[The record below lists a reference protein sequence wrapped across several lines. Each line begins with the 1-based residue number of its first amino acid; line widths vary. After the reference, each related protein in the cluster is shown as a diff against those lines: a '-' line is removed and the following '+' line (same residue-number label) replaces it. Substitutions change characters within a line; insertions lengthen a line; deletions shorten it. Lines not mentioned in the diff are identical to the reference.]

1 MSLVKD
7 ILEALKS
14 KRVILGIVTAA
25 IIGVNTELNL
35 MDDETLMKLTGVA
48 AALIVGDSL
57 RATNPQ
63 KESK

>member
-1 MSLVKD
+1 MTLVKD
-7 ILEALKS
+7 ILDALKS

-25 IIGVNTELNL
+25 IIGVNTELSL

>member
-7 ILEALKS
+7 IIEALKS

-25 IIGVNTELNL
+25 IIGVNTELAL

-63 KESK
+63 KDIQ

>member
-1 MSLVKD
+1 MTLVKD

-14 KRVILGIVTAA
+14 KRVILGVVTAA

>member
-25 IIGVNTELNL
+25 IIGVNTELSL

>member
-63 KESK
+63 KQSK

>member
-48 AALIVGDSL
+48 AALIVGDSI
-57 RATNPQ
+57 RAANPQ

>member
-1 MSLVKD
+1 MTLVKD

>member
-1 MSLVKD
+1 MSLLKD
-7 ILEALKS
+7 IIEALKS
-14 KRVILGIVTAA
+14 KRVILGVVTAA

>member
-7 ILEALKS
+7 IIEALKS

-25 IIGVNTELNL
+25 IIGVNTELAL

-57 RATNPQ
+57 RSTNPQ
-63 KESK
+63 KDIK

>member
-7 ILEALKS
+7 IIEALKS

-25 IIGVNTELNL
+25 IIGVNTELSL

>member
-63 KESK
+63 KVTK

>member
-7 ILEALKS
+7 IIEALKS

-25 IIGVNTELNL
+25 IIGVNTELAL

-63 KESK
+63 KDIK

>member
-1 MSLVKD
+1 MSLLKD
-7 ILEALKS
+7 IIEALKS

-25 IIGVNTELNL
+25 IIGVNTELSL

>member
-1 MSLVKD
+1 MSLFKD
-7 ILEALKS
+7 IIEALKS

-25 IIGVNTELNL
+25 IIGVNTELAL

>member
-1 MSLVKD
+1 MSLIKD
-7 ILEALKS
+7 IIEALKS

-25 IIGVNTELNL
+25 IIGVNTELSL

>member
-14 KRVILGIVTAA
+14 KRVILGVVTAA

-63 KESK
+63 KETK

>member
-63 KESK
+63 KNSK

>member
-1 MSLVKD
+1 MSLLKD

-63 KESK
+63 KDIK

>member
-1 MSLVKD
+1 MTLVKD
-7 ILEALKS
+7 IIEALKS

-25 IIGVNTELNL
+25 IIGVNTELAL

-57 RATNPQ
+57 RSTNPQ

>member
-63 KESK
+63 KDIK

>member
-1 MSLVKD
+1 MTLVKD

-63 KESK
+63 KETK

>member
-7 ILEALKS
+7 IIEALKS

-25 IIGVNTELNL
+25 IIGVNTELAL

-57 RATNPQ
+57 RSTNPQ

>member
-1 MSLVKD
+1 MTLVKD

-25 IIGVNTELNL
+25 IIGVNNELNL

>member
-1 MSLVKD
+1 MTLVKD

-63 KESK
+63 KVTK

>member
-1 MSLVKD
+1 MTLVKD

-25 IIGVNTELNL
+25 IIGVNTELSL

-63 KESK
+63 KDIK

>member
-7 ILEALKS
+7 IIEALKS

>member
-1 MSLVKD
+1 MSLGKD

-14 KRVILGIVTAA
+14 KRVILGVVTAA

-63 KESK
+63 KETK

>member
-1 MSLVKD
+1 MTLVKD
-7 ILEALKS
+7 IIEALKS

-25 IIGVNTELNL
+25 IIGVNTELAL

-57 RATNPQ
+57 RSTNPQ
-63 KESK
+63 KDIK

>member
-1 MSLVKD
+1 MSLFKD
-7 ILEALKS
+7 IIEALKS

-25 IIGVNTELNL
+25 IIGVNTELAL
-35 MDDETLMKLTGVA
+35 MDDETLLKLTGVA

>member
-1 MSLVKD
+1 MSLLKD
-7 ILEALKS
+7 IIEALKS

-25 IIGVNTELNL
+25 IIGVNTELAL

-57 RATNPQ
+57 RSTNPQ

>member
-1 MSLVKD
+1 MSLFKD
-7 ILEALKS
+7 IIEALKS

-25 IIGVNTELNL
+25 IIGVNTELAL

-63 KESK
+63 KDIK

>member
-1 MSLVKD
+1 MKLVKD
-7 ILEALKS
+7 IIEALKS

-25 IIGVNTELNL
+25 IIGVNTELSL

-63 KESK
+63 KDIK

>member
-1 MSLVKD
+1 MKLVKD
-7 ILEALKS
+7 IIEALKS

>member
-1 MSLVKD
+1 MTLVKD

-25 IIGVNTELNL
+25 IIGVNTELSL

-63 KESK
+63 KEIK

>member
-7 ILEALKS
+7 IIEALKS

-25 IIGVNTELNL
+25 IIGVNTELSL
-35 MDDETLMKLTGVA
+35 MDDETLMKLTGEA

>member
-1 MSLVKD
+1 MTLVKD

-25 IIGVNTELNL
+25 IIGGNTVLNL
-35 MDDETLMKLTGVA
+35 MDDDTLMKLTGVA

-63 KESK
+63 KVTK

>member
-1 MSLVKD
+1 MKLVKD
-7 ILEALKS
+7 IIEALKS

-25 IIGVNTELNL
+25 IIGVNTELSL